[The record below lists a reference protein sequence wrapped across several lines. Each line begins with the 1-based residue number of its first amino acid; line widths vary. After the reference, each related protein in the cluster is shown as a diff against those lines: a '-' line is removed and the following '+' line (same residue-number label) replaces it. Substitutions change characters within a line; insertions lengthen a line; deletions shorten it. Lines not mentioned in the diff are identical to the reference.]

1 MDKFKLVFWVLII
14 AGALLKPYMKR
25 RKERLEAAK
34 KTAPARRA
42 PKPAEEA
49 EEEGEAK
56 LPYEDLVEEVFGS
69 YISRR
74 KEAAEPPAPPRRAP
88 SRAPAPEPAEAEE
101 PAEPA
106 LPIAAAAPS
115 PSAAAPAEELR
126 TRRDSAPARTPVRHR
141 SLEERLFGRRRLS
154 SSAKLIIA
162 AEILRPP
169 RLLRDQGRFWNR

>member
-1 MDKFKLVFWVLII
+1 MDKFKLVIWVLII
-14 AGALLKPYMKR
+14 AGAIINPILKR

-34 KTAPARRA
+34 KKAPARPVQERT
-42 PKPAEEA
+42 EET
-49 EEEGEAK
+49 EEEGGAK

-74 KEAAEPPAPPRRAP
+74 KKAAEPQPPAR
-88 SRAPAPEPAEAEE
+88 RAPAPAPAEAAEE
-101 PAEPA
+101 PAAPA
-106 LPIAAAAPS
+106 LAMAAAPNPS
-115 PSAAAPAEELR
+115 GAASAAESR
-126 TRRDSAPARTPVRHR
+126 SGRDSAPAQTHARRS

-169 RLLRDQGRFWNR
+169 RILRERGGFWSR

>member
-14 AGALLKPYMKR
+14 AGMILKPYLKR

-42 PKPAEEA
+42 PEPAEEA
-49 EEEGEAK
+49 DDEGGPK

-74 KEAAEPPAPPRRAP
+74 KEAAEPPAPARRAP
-88 SRAPAPEPAEAEE
+88 SRAPAPEPAAEEE
-101 PAEPA
+101 PALAAVATEAAPS
-106 LPIAAAAPS
+106 PAAAAP
-115 PSAAAPAEELR
+115 AGG
-126 TRRDSAPARTPVRHR
+126 TRSGRDSAPARSAARPS

-169 RLLRDQGRFWNR
+169 RLLRVQGRFWNR